1 MVPSN
6 PTCEVSRVDVEEW
19 IDADIWIEVSRTIA
33 YEDLINA
40 VMNPD
45 SERKTLENIS
55 SDEEIV
61 RDKISW
67 SNAVGVYC
75 TTVKF
80 TESMG
85 SYQHQ
90 SPGNCAGY

>member
-40 VMNPD
+40 VINTDAEIKLLRMDLQMKKP
-45 SERKTLENIS
+45 SKRKFFGLKLPMRIPHSRSLLKASHVT
-55 SDEEIV
+55 
-61 RDKISW
+61 
-67 SNAVGVYC
+67 
-75 TTVKF
+75 
-80 TESMG
+80 
-85 SYQHQ
+85 QHRK
-90 SPGNCAGY
+90 